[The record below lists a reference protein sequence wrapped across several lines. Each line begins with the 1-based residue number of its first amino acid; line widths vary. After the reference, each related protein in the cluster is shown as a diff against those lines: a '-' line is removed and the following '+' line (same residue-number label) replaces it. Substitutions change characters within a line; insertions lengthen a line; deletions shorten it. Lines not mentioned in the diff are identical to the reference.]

1 MRTVL
6 VFYACIDRYAILG
19 ERLMHRFPLYTGIA
33 ALLLLAFVLP
43 AMAAGADTRVLF
55 SFESNEEMANIK
67 ATGARLERVQAGA
80 TDGSYALE
88 VTLTGE
94 KPELTLSSGAQP
106 WDWKPFG
113 AVALDVSNEE
123 DTPVAFTIEV
133 KDAAG
138 GATKGDVRLRAK
150 GTMAVALPLNSPDP
164 LELGMRGPAA
174 IPGYRLASSDHHKIE
189 LSSAGAISITFRGAA
204 KPRKVRIDAV
214 RLIPGISYQ
223 KIVDQLGQFA
233 FANWPGKLKSEAD
246 FVARR
251 AEEKASIATRP
262 VAPERDEYGGW
273 AAGPAVKATGFF
285 HAEKRNGKW
294 WLVTPSGH
302 LFLSFGVNS
311 VITAEGD
318 TITEGRETMFQ
329 WLPAKGEPLAA
340 HYRENR
346 DWEALGLKIK
356 FNMGQSFNFYSA
368 NLERKYGAGW
378 YEAWKEA
385 AVARLRAW
393 GYNTIGNWSDP
404 QLYDMH
410 KMPYTATIDPW
421 PAASEDHK
429 SPYAEVPSGNDYWKL
444 MADPFDPRFAA
455 AIDAVIREPAQ
466 KLRDDPWCLGYFIDN
481 EMSWGSMK
489 DDKSRYGLALGALGL
504 TQKSPAKRAFV
515 ASLEKEYGDVA
526 KLNEAWSAKVASWK
540 ELLESPFHT
549 AVMNAAMKED
559 LRLFSKQFARKYFE
573 TVSGILKKYDPNHMY
588 LGPRFAGHTRESV
601 EECGELCDVV
611 TFNIYRP
618 KVVPSDWKV
627 LDGIDRPVLIGEFHM
642 GALDRG
648 MFHTGLV
655 ATENQEDRARM
666 YQEYI
671 RSVVDHPLMV
681 GCHYFKY
688 ADEPL
693 TGRPGD
699 GENYNIGL
707 VSVTDTPYPELIEAA
722 KKVQEEAYGRRAK

>member
-1 MRTVL
+1 
-6 VFYACIDRYAILG
+6 
-19 ERLMHRFPLYTGIA
+19 MHRFPLYTGIA
-33 ALLLLAFVLP
+33 ALPLLAFVLP
-43 AMAAGADTRVLF
+43 AMAAGGADTRLLF
-55 SFESNEEMANIK
+55 SFESDGDMTHIK
-67 ATGARLERVQAGA
+67 AAGARLERVQTGA
-80 TDGSYALE
+80 TDGSYALA
-88 VTLTGE
+88 VTLVGE
-94 KPELTLSSGAQP
+94 KPQLTLVSGAKP

-113 AVALDVSNEE
+113 AVALDIANEE
-123 DTPVAFTIEV
+123 DTPVALTIEV
-133 KDAAG
+133 RDAAG
-138 GATKGDVRLRAK
+138 GASKGDLRLPAK
-150 GTMAVALPLNSPDP
+150 GTAAVALPLNSPDP

-174 IPGYRLASSDHHKIE
+174 IPGYRLASSDHHKID
-189 LSSAGAISITFRGAA
+189 LSRADSISLSFRGAA
-204 KPRKVRIDAV
+204 KARKVRIDAV
-214 RLIPGISYQ
+214 RLIPGITYAR
-223 KIVDQLGQFA
+223 IVDKFGQFGPA
-233 FANWPGKLKSEAD
+233 DWPGKLNGDAQFAE
-246 FVARR
+246 RR
-251 AEEKASIATRP
+251 TEEESSIATRP
-262 VAPERDEYGGW
+262 AVQERDEYGGW
-273 AAGPAVKATGFF
+273 AAGPAVKATRFF
-285 HAEKRNGKW
+285 RAEKRNGKW

-311 VITAEGD
+311 VITTEGD
-318 TITEGRETMFQ
+318 TITQGRETMFQ
-329 WLPAKGEPLAA
+329 FLPAKGEPLAA

-378 YEAWKEA
+378 YETWKA
-385 AVARLRAW
+385 AAIARLRAW

-404 QLYDMH
+404 QLYDLH

-421 PAASEDHK
+421 PAVTEDRK
-429 SPYAEVPSGNDYWKL
+429 APYAEVPSGNDYWKR

-455 AIDAVIREPAQ
+455 ATEAAIREPAR
-466 KLRDDPWCLGYFIDN
+466 KLRDDPWCLGYFVDN

-504 TQKSPAKRAFV
+504 TQESPAKRAFV
-515 ASLEKEYGDVA
+515 SSLENKYGDIA
-526 KLNEAWSAKVASWK
+526 KLNEAWGAKLASWK
-540 ELLESPFHT
+540 ELLDRPFH
-549 AVMNAAMKED
+549 AAGMNPAMKED
-559 LRLFSKQFARKYFE
+559 LRLFSKEFARKYFQ

-588 LGPRFAGHTRESV
+588 LGPRFAWHTQESV
-601 EECGELCDVV
+601 EECGGLCDVV
-611 TFNIYRP
+611 TFNIYRA
-618 KVVPSDWKV
+618 KVVPSEWKV
-627 LDGIDRPVLIGEFHM
+627 LDGIDRPVLVGEFHM

-655 ATENQEDRARM
+655 ATEDQEDRARM

-722 KKVQEEAYGRRAK
+722 KKVHEEAYGRRAK